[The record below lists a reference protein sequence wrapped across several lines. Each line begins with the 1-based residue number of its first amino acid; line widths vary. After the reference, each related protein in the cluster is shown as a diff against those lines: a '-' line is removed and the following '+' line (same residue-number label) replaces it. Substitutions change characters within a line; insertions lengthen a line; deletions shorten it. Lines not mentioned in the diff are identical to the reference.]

1 MSAFG
6 KRHYTIPVIGKHD
19 SDISKDWYV
28 FFCFKHEGKV
38 YKFKRREGINRIKD
52 VSERLKALHALYNDL
67 SYDLRKGWNPLLDP
81 KRELSYNPIPKPK
94 PEKSSVPPKL
104 KKLRRMTRAELK
116 QHFHNKGITY

>member
-52 VSERLKALHALYNDL
+52 GNQFVSHNNN
-67 SYDLRKGWNPLLDP
+67 S
-81 KRELSYNPIPKPK
+81 
-94 PEKSSVPPKL
+94 
-104 KKLRRMTRAELK
+104 TR
-116 QHFHNKGITY
+116 